1 MNKSL
6 QYLLATFG
14 VLLLLFFINQSQQ
27 NKYQISSESIFSV
40 NEENIFQISLHD
52 SNGDSLVLVKTDTS
66 WTMPQADTL
75 KMRDRQIDQFFEKVV
90 NGTYDMVMSK
100 NPEKWEKFGVTD
112 SLGKTVNLFD
122 ENGTLLSSVIFSNK
136 GQDYSHNFYR
146 VVSENEV
153 YNLTI
158 PRGTLTP
165 EERKVI
171 NDHIVV
177 TIKMLEELPYPKH
190 LQNVPEFAGG
200 HHETLDGTGYP
211 KGLTKD
217 EMSVQARIMAIAD
230 IFEAL
235 TARDRPYKKGKTLSQ
250 AMRILGFMKNDAHID
265 ADLFEIFV
273 KEKIY
278 MKYAEG
284 FLDPEQIDEVKI

>member
-6 QYLLATFG
+6 QYLFATFG

-66 WTMPQADTL
+66 WTMLQADTL
-75 KMRDRQIDQFFEKVV
+75 KMRDRQIDQFFGKVV

-146 VVSENEV
+146 IDSENEV
-153 YNLTI
+153 RI
-158 PRGTLTP
+158 
-165 EERKVI
+165 
-171 NDHIVV
+171 
-177 TIKMLEELPYPKH
+177 
-190 LQNVPEFAGG
+190 
-200 HHETLDGTGYP
+200 TGASKRSLY
-211 KGLTKD
+211 GYFWL
-217 EMSVQARIMAIAD
+217 
-230 IFEAL
+230 
-235 TARDRPYKKGKTLSQ
+235 
-250 AMRILGFMKNDAHID
+250 N
-265 ADLFEIFV
+265 
-273 KEKIY
+273 EK
-278 MKYAEG
+278 
-284 FLDPEQIDEVKI
+284 

>member
-112 SLGKTVNLFD
+112 SLGKTVNLFG

-153 YNLTI
+153 YRTTENI
-158 PRGTLTP
+158 FYMINVRPNYWGSKPKP
-165 EERKVI
+165 EEP
-171 NDHIVV
+171 
-177 TIKMLEELPYPKH
+177 LETSAP
-190 LQNVPEFAGG
+190 VPQ
-200 HHETLDGTGYP
+200 LD
-211 KGLTKD
+211 LTK
-217 EMSVQARIMAIAD
+217 
-230 IFEAL
+230 
-235 TARDRPYKKGKTLSQ
+235 
-250 AMRILGFMKNDAHID
+250 
-265 ADLFEIFV
+265 
-273 KEKIY
+273 
-278 MKYAEG
+278 
-284 FLDPEQIDEVKI
+284 PE

>member
-52 SNGDSLVLVKTDTS
+52 SNGDSLVIVKTDTS

-90 NGTYDMVMSK
+90 NGAYDMVMSK

-122 ENGTLLSSVIFSNK
+122 ESGTLLSSVIFSNK

-146 VVSENEV
+146 INSENEV
-153 YNLTI
+153 YRTTENIFYMINVQPTYWGSK
-158 PRGTLTP
+158 PKP
-165 EERKVI
+165 EKP
-171 NDHIVV
+171 
-177 TIKMLEELPYPKH
+177 LESVAPSPQLELG
-190 LQNVPEFAGG
+190 NTE
-200 HHETLDGTGYP
+200 
-211 KGLTKD
+211 
-217 EMSVQARIMAIAD
+217 
-230 IFEAL
+230 
-235 TARDRPYKKGKTLSQ
+235 
-250 AMRILGFMKNDAHID
+250 
-265 ADLFEIFV
+265 
-273 KEKIY
+273 
-278 MKYAEG
+278 
-284 FLDPEQIDEVKI
+284 

>member
-6 QYLLATFG
+6 QYLLVTFA

-75 KMRDRQIDQFFEKVV
+75 KMRDRQIDQFFEKVI

-146 VVSENEV
+146 VASENEV
-153 YNLTI
+153 YRTTENIFYMINVQPNYWGSKPKPEKPLETS
-158 PRGTLTP
+158 TP
-165 EERKVI
+165 
-171 NDHIVV
+171 
-177 TIKMLEELPYPKH
+177 
-190 LQNVPEFAGG
+190 VPQ
-200 HHETLDGTGYP
+200 LD
-211 KGLTKD
+211 
-217 EMSVQARIMAIAD
+217 
-230 IFEAL
+230 
-235 TARDRPYKKGKTLSQ
+235 LS
-250 AMRILGFMKNDAHID
+250 K
-265 ADLFEIFV
+265 
-273 KEKIY
+273 
-278 MKYAEG
+278 
-284 FLDPEQIDEVKI
+284 PE

>member
-6 QYLLATFG
+6 QYLLATFS

-27 NKYQISSESIFSV
+27 SKYQISSESIFNV

-75 KMRDRQIDQFFEKVV
+75 QMRDRQIDQFFEKVV

-122 ENGTLLSSVIFSNK
+122 ESGTLLSSVIFSNK

-146 VVSENEV
+146 INSENEV
-153 YNLTI
+153 YRTTENIFYMINVQPTYWGSK
-158 PRGTLTP
+158 PKP
-165 EERKVI
+165 EKP
-171 NDHIVV
+171 
-177 TIKMLEELPYPKH
+177 LESLAPSSQ
-190 LQNVPEFAGG
+190 LEFGNT
-200 HHETLDGTGYP
+200 E
-211 KGLTKD
+211 
-217 EMSVQARIMAIAD
+217 
-230 IFEAL
+230 
-235 TARDRPYKKGKTLSQ
+235 
-250 AMRILGFMKNDAHID
+250 
-265 ADLFEIFV
+265 
-273 KEKIY
+273 
-278 MKYAEG
+278 
-284 FLDPEQIDEVKI
+284 

>member
-1 MNKSL
+1 MNTSL

-146 VVSENEV
+146 VASENEV
-153 YNLTI
+153 YRTTENI
-158 PRGTLTP
+158 FYM
-165 EERKVI
+165 I
-171 NDHIVV
+171 NVQPNYWGS
-177 TIKMLEELPYPKH
+177 KPKSEKPLESVAPSPQLELG
-190 LQNVPEFAGG
+190 NIE
-200 HHETLDGTGYP
+200 
-211 KGLTKD
+211 
-217 EMSVQARIMAIAD
+217 
-230 IFEAL
+230 
-235 TARDRPYKKGKTLSQ
+235 
-250 AMRILGFMKNDAHID
+250 
-265 ADLFEIFV
+265 
-273 KEKIY
+273 
-278 MKYAEG
+278 
-284 FLDPEQIDEVKI
+284 

>member
-6 QYLLATFG
+6 QYLLATFS

-52 SNGDSLVLVKTDTS
+52 SNGDSLVIVKTDTS

-75 KMRDRQIDQFFEKVV
+75 EMRDRQIDQFFEKVV

-122 ENGTLLSSVIFSNK
+122 KSGTLLSSVIFSNK

-146 VVSENEV
+146 INSENEV
-153 YNLTI
+153 YRTTENIFYMINVQPTYWGSK
-158 PRGTLTP
+158 PKP
-165 EERKVI
+165 EKP
-171 NDHIVV
+171 
-177 TIKMLEELPYPKH
+177 LESVAPSPQLELG
-190 LQNVPEFAGG
+190 NTE
-200 HHETLDGTGYP
+200 
-211 KGLTKD
+211 
-217 EMSVQARIMAIAD
+217 
-230 IFEAL
+230 
-235 TARDRPYKKGKTLSQ
+235 
-250 AMRILGFMKNDAHID
+250 
-265 ADLFEIFV
+265 
-273 KEKIY
+273 
-278 MKYAEG
+278 
-284 FLDPEQIDEVKI
+284 

>member
-27 NKYQISSESIFSV
+27 DKYQISSESIFSV

-52 SNGDSLVLVKTDTS
+52 SNGDSLVIVKTDTS

-75 KMRDRQIDQFFEKVV
+75 EMRDRQIDQFFEKVV

-122 ENGTLLSSVIFSNK
+122 KSGTLLSSVIFSNK

-146 VVSENEV
+146 INSENEV
-153 YNLTI
+153 YRTTENIFYMINVQPTYWGSK
-158 PRGTLTP
+158 PKP
-165 EERKVI
+165 EKP
-171 NDHIVV
+171 
-177 TIKMLEELPYPKH
+177 LESVAPSPQLELG
-190 LQNVPEFAGG
+190 NTE
-200 HHETLDGTGYP
+200 
-211 KGLTKD
+211 
-217 EMSVQARIMAIAD
+217 
-230 IFEAL
+230 
-235 TARDRPYKKGKTLSQ
+235 
-250 AMRILGFMKNDAHID
+250 
-265 ADLFEIFV
+265 
-273 KEKIY
+273 
-278 MKYAEG
+278 
-284 FLDPEQIDEVKI
+284 